1 MTLSLISEPLK
12 TDADVTDSNVLAV
25 RTQARYEFLRSD
37 FVETTDIVNVAD
49 SGGFVQ
55 VTTVA
60 AASTLVTVGDSIY
73 LSADSVYDDQGVVTA
88 VNANDF
94 VTTIVF
100 VSALTPIVDGY
111 LNNFTKFPQY
121 RVEFQ
126 FKDIGT
132 NIVLKDLF
140 YSPKSDGTLVLD
152 LAEAFEFLLT
162 LSTGLR
168 VNNIAITPEFREV
181 FTGSSASFTA
191 LTIILAIRSKRQ
203 LLQGVGGSFEGSNL
217 IKFLLSNSNTD
228 KVLLPKLRKVWQ
240 NWQGDTQ
247 YIVDSGQTGR
257 VGATIRIKVDRLDIN
272 KTFIANLSSITQTFI
287 QAEIRGI
294 NLKTTAAIT
303 ANFLQ
308 VYFQDEPGQTIDLAA
323 REDYEVLEEC
333 ENPIMISWV
342 NSLGAADTYLF
353 SFNQEV
359 EEVTDAGDVIV
370 PPIIDDIS
378 QEDIGIIRRNI
389 DTSQRITCF
398 ADHVT
403 DDEIRALHELKHSE
417 KVEVFL
423 DKGGQFNKIDVVV
436 EDVFSTNYNTRS
448 FLNLF
453 TVKIR
458 FPDNFDFFDAKLY

>member
-25 RTQARYEFLRSD
+25 RAQARYEFLRED
-37 FVETTDIVNVAD
+37 FVETTDIINVAD
-49 SGGFVQ
+49 SGGSVQ

-60 AASTLVTVGDSIY
+60 AASTLVTLGDSIY
-73 LSADSVYDDQGVVTA
+73 LSADSVYDDVGVVTA

-94 VTTIVF
+94 VTDIPF

-111 LNNFTKFPQY
+111 VNNFTKFPQY

-140 YSPKSDGTLVLD
+140 FSPKSDGTLVLD
-152 LAEAFEFLLT
+152 LAESFEFLLT

-168 VNNIAITPEFREV
+168 VNNIVMTPEFREV
-181 FTGSSASFTA
+181 FTGSSTSFTA
-191 LTIILAIRSKRQ
+191 LTDILAIRSKRQ
-203 LLQGVGGSFEGSNL
+203 LLTGSGGSVEGSNL
-217 IKFLLSNSNTD
+217 IKF
-228 KVLLPKLRKVWQ
+228 KVLLPKIRKVWQ
-240 NWQGDTQ
+240 NWAAATQ
-247 YIVDSGQTGR
+247 YIVDSGQSAR

-272 KTFIANLSSITQTFI
+272 KAFLGNLSSIAQAFV

-294 NLKTTAAIT
+294 TLKTTAALT

-333 ENPIMISWV
+333 ENPIMISWT
-342 NSLGAADTYLF
+342 NSLGGTDTYLF
-353 SFNQEV
+353 TFNQEV
-359 EEVTDAGDVIV
+359 EEVANVGDIIT
-370 PPIIDDIS
+370 PPILGDIAL
-378 QEDIGIIRRNI
+378 EDIAILRRNV

-423 DKGGQFNKIDVVV
+423 DKGGQFRMIDVVI
-436 EDVFSTNYNTRS
+436 EDVFSTNYNTKS
-448 FLNLF
+448 ELNLF

-458 FPDNFDFFDAKLY
+458 FPDNFDFFEAKNY